1 MSRTSADSSQL
12 PRPALLASVG
22 LLTKIIPVSTV
33 SAVLSAEGK
42 RSERERALPAHFL
55 VYLIIALSMY
65 MPYSLREV
73 LRCVLE
79 GLRALDCNLTIATK
93 GAISRAR
100 TRLGW
105 KALAEIFERVVH
117 PIATTETPG
126 AWYRKWRVVGLDGTT
141 LALQCTEENVA
152 EFGLHSS
159 KEGPAAFPLLRLAA
173 LVEVGTHVVLRPVIG
188 LLTQSEITLAQELLP
203 SLTKEML
210 LIEERGFVSYEWWAR
225 VASTGADILCR
236 VRNNMRFP
244 CHKRLAD
251 GSFISYLCPPKG
263 VEGKKIPVRVVEYAV
278 KDVPGSEAT
287 YRVITTILD
296 PEMAPARELAA
307 LYHERWEAES
317 LFDEFKT
324 HVRGGS
330 RVLLRSKTP
339 ELVRQEVYGL
349 LLAHYVVRVVMHD
362 AAQAIGED
370 PDRISFI
377 HTVRVLKRRL
387 PQAAGV
393 FSPTEVNTM
402 VPVDH

>member
-1 MSRTSADSSQL
+1 MARTSVDSSQL

-22 LLTKIIPVSTV
+22 LLAKIVPPATV
-33 SAVLSAEGK
+33 SAVLAAEGK
-42 RSERERALPAHFL
+42 LSQRERSLPAKFL
-55 VYLIIALSMY
+55 VYYIISLSVY

-79 GLRALDCNLTIATK
+79 GLRALDANVAIATK

-105 KALAEIFERVVH
+105 QAMAEIFRQVVR
-117 PIATTETPG
+117 PVATPETPG
-126 AWYRKWRVVGLDGTT
+126 SWYRGRRVVALDGTT
-141 LALQCTEENVA
+141 LALQCTEENEA

-159 KEGPAAFPLLRLAA
+159 KEGPAAFPLLRLVA

-188 LLTQSEITLAQELLP
+188 LFTQAEVALAEDLLP
-203 SLTKEML
+203 VLTNDML
-210 LIEERGFVSYEWWAR
+210 LIEDRGFVSYEWWAR

-236 VRNNMRFP
+236 VKNNMRFP
-244 CHKRLAD
+244 CHKRLQD
-251 GSFISYLCPPKG
+251 GSFISNLIPPKG
-263 VEGKKIPVRVVEYAV
+263 SNGQIIPVRVIEYTL
-278 KDVPGSEAT
+278 KGVPTPDGA

-296 PEMAPARELAA
+296 SDEGPAGELAA

-324 HVRGGS
+324 HMRGGS

-339 ELVRQEVYGL
+339 DLVRQEVYGL
-349 LLAHYVVRVVMHD
+349 LLAHYVVRVIMHD
-362 AAQAIGED
+362 AARAMGED

-393 FSPTEVNTM
+393 FSPTDAGAV
-402 VPVDH
+402 V